1 MTIGLYEKIKHEIR
15 YWLLRRLPPC
25 KQTVEVISQSFERS
39 LSLRERVILKLHLWI
54 CVWCQW
60 YLEHLEIMRNAM
72 REKGTESPEME
83 FPSAPTLS
91 SEARERIKRQLTGE
105 NTNNSSL

>member
-1 MTIGLYEKIKHEIR
+1 MRISWYEKIKHAIR

-25 KQTVEVISQSFERS
+25 KQTVEVISQSFERE

-54 CVWCQW
+54 CAWCQW
-60 YLEHLEIMRNAM
+60 YLEHLQIMRNSM
-72 REKGTESPEME
+72 REKGLDTPEMD

-105 NTNNSSL
+105 KD

>member
-1 MTIGLYEKIKHEIR
+1 MKFGWYEKVKHAIR
-15 YWLLRRLPPC
+15 FWLLRRLPPC
-25 KQTVEVISQSFERS
+25 KQAVEVISQSFERS
-39 LSLRERVILKLHLWI
+39 LSLHERVILKLHLWI

-72 REKGTESPEME
+72 REKGAESPEMD

-91 SEARERIKRQLTGE
+91 SEARERIKRRLSGE
-105 NTNNSSL
+105 KQ